1 MVPPTRDLL
10 NDISVSKQFI
20 FNDNSCKILHKYYP
34 LLTLGRSRNRWSLDR
49 TSGVLL
55 HSLHVGLISSMA
67 LINFPH
73 LSHWSPLASSYI
85 QSGHVPSTKRS
96 AKNLK
101 KKEHKTIQ
109 HHHKHCYS
117 ILIIYFT
124 LTCSSWL
131 ALIKTTCTFR
141 KVSM

>member
-1 MVPPTRDLL
+1 MNFYETCSDMTQLSRDLL
-10 NDISVSKQFI
+10 NDISQTKLFSMTTH
-20 FNDNSCKILHKYYP
+20 NYYP
-34 LLTLGRSRNRWSLDR
+34 SVTLGRSRNRWSLDR

-101 KKEHKTIQ
+101 KRAQ
-109 HHHKHCYS
+109 NV
-117 ILIIYFT
+117 LIIPVLCEVWFSLFFNSAYNTIIYTAIPF
-124 LTCSSWL
+124 W
-131 ALIKTTCTFR
+131 
-141 KVSM
+141 